1 MYHTNI
7 KQLKTYLKN
16 TLFEFP
22 DGSIVKAHKLLD
34 RSKIDILKK
43 NMKKHK
49 VNNTSN
55 ITRRKRGAGLDV
67 FKPTNNSIRTADSHS
82 SWSMTDKEINPSP
95 EGANLNLHRF
105 NMKCHLGAMSVIALY
120 SHAVSQNITAMD
132 APLLRDVCAFL
143 NLHYNPGYPPE
154 VMCQLIER
162 EIVTM
167 GMVAAATVFTRVA
180 WPTYIKL
187 YEKCLKLPVS
197 GGSRET
203 CRETTFPLRPL
214 PSRET
219 TFPLQP
225 LPSRE
230 TTFPLQPLPLDETRG
245 RKTRKSRE

>member
-22 DGSIVKAHKLLD
+22 DGLVIKAHKLLD
-34 RSKIDILKK
+34 QSKIDVLKK

-49 VNNTSN
+49 TNT
-55 ITRRKRGAGLDV
+55 TRRNIKRGAGLDV
-67 FKPTNNSIRTADSHS
+67 F
-82 SWSMTDKEINPSP
+82 
-95 EGANLNLHRF
+95 
-105 NMKCHLGAMSVIALY
+105 NMNCHLGAMSVIALY

-154 VMCQLIER
+154 VMCQLIEKQ
-162 EIVTM
+162 ILTM
-167 GMVAAATVFTRVA
+167 GLVGAATIFTRVA
-180 WPTYIKL
+180 WPTYIRL
-187 YEKCLKLPVS
+187 YEKCLKLPMS
-197 GGSRET
+197 GGAGSRKT

-214 PSRET
+214 PLEET
-219 TFPLQP
+219 K
-225 LPSRE
+225 
-230 TTFPLQPLPLDETRG
+230 G